1 MLKYVIKRILSLIP
15 VILGTTLIVFLILN
29 VAKGDPARMILGQEA
44 TEEQVEELREEL
56 GLNDPVLVQYGRYM
70 LDLLQGDM
78 GISYKT
84 GLPVAKEIGMR
95 FPYTLVLAFVA
106 ISVSMILAV
115 PLGVI
120 AAIKQNSIFDGV
132 SMVISLIGVSMPG
145 FWLGLLLIIVFAQN
159 LGWFPSFGADELSSI
174 VLPAVTIAFLSMA
187 SIARTMRSSMLEV
200 IRQDYIRT
208 ARAKGLSEREV
219 IWHHALRNAMIPTVT
234 AVGLQFGIQM
244 GGSVL
249 TETVFAWPGI
259 GRLMITSI
267 NSRDIP
273 TVLGCIIIFAICF
286 AVVNLLVDLL
296 YGFIDPRMKAQ
307 YSE

>member
-70 LDLLQGDM
+70 LDLLRGDM

-84 GLPVAKEIGMR
+84 GLPVAEEIGMR